1 MRCLEPFRASL
12 SLQAAQSPAP
22 GVPRMIAR
30 LSASVAAAIMMS
42 SSALAQGAELT
53 DPQIAHIAYTA
64 GKLDITAAKQA
75 LERSENPNVK
85 AFAADMV
92 RDHEAVNRQT
102 IALVKKLRVTPKD
115 NDTSRM
121 LSQKAAVKTKELS
134 QLKGVEFDKAYL
146 NNEVIYHKIVDD
158 ALATHLIPSARNAE
172 LKDLL
177 KAVLKSIQGHGQHAE
192 QVAAELK

>member
-1 MRCLEPFRASL
+1 MFS
-12 SLQAAQSPAP
+12 
-22 GVPRMIAR
+22 R
-30 LSASVAAAIMMS
+30 LKAVAAAAMLS
-42 SSALAQGAELT
+42 SGAPAQGVQLT

-75 LERSENPNVK
+75 LERSENKTVK

-92 RDHEAVNRQT
+92 RDHEAVNKQA
-102 IALVKKLRVTPKD
+102 IALIKKLRVTPKD

-121 LSQKAAVKTKELS
+121 LSQNAAVKTKELS
-134 QLKGVEFDKAYL
+134 KLKGAEFDKAYVE
-146 NNEVIYHKIVDD
+146 NELAYHKTVDD
-158 ALATHLIPSARNAE
+158 TLENLLIPSTSNAE

-177 KAVLKSIQGHGQHAE
+177 KAALKTIQGHEQHAE